1 MNNDMKNKQVKILK
15 KFALISSLFCSFN
28 MFAAPIVVEGAV
40 PNDMTKQAILA
51 KLKAVYGD
59 DQVVDKIQ
67 IRAVSAPNG
76 WSDSVTRV
84 ITPDLKKI
92 SQGKLSVRGTQVELV
107 GKMGVQTDIQ
117 PTTSLFQSL
126 VQPPYRFNSQISV
139 NAAEQSVIDNALK
152 NRIIEFESGKAVLTP
167 TGTQILDEMVVALN
181 KVQGKNVKIVGHTDS
196 QGNPQK
202 NQDLSLQRAEAVKQY
217 LTTKGIAPTRLST
230 AGLGSTKPVADN
242 ATDEGRRKNRRI
254 EFDVL

>member
-1 MNNDMKNKQVKILK
+1 M
-15 KFALISSLFCSFN
+15 
-28 MFAAPIVVEGAV
+28 
-40 PNDMTKQAILA
+40 A

-152 NRIIEFESGKAVLTP
+152 NRIIEFESGKAVP
-167 TGTQILDEMVVALN
+167 T
-181 KVQGKNVKIVGHTDS
+181 
-196 QGNPQK
+196 
-202 NQDLSLQRAEAVKQY
+202 
-217 LTTKGIAPTRLST
+217 
-230 AGLGSTKPVADN
+230 
-242 ATDEGRRKNRRI
+242 
-254 EFDVL
+254 

>member
-1 MNNDMKNKQVKILK
+1 MKNKQVKILK

-28 MFAAPIVVEGAV
+28 VFAAPIVVEGAV

-152 NRIIEFESGKAVLTP
+152 NRIIEFESGSAILTDA
-167 TGTQILDEMVVALN
+167 GNKILDEMVVALT
-181 KVQGKNVKIVGHTDS
+181 KVGAKKVKIIGHTDS
-196 QGNPQK
+196 SGDANK
-202 NQDLSLQRAEAVKQY
+202 NLTLSQQRATTVKNY
-217 LTTKGIAPTRLST
+217 LIGKNIAAANLT
-230 AGLGSTKPVADN
+230 AEGFGSNQPVADN
-242 ATDEGRRKNRRI
+242 TTVEGRRKNRRI
-254 EFDVL
+254 EFQVQ

>member
-1 MNNDMKNKQVKILK
+1 MNNDMKNQKVKILK
-15 KFALISSLFCSFN
+15 KFAIISSLFYSLQI
-28 MFAAPIVVEGAV
+28 FAAPIVVEGVV

-51 KLKAVYGD
+51 KLKAVYGN

-67 IRAVSAPNG
+67 IRPVSAPNG

-92 SQGKLSVRGTQVELV
+92 SQGKLSVRGTQVELM

-117 PTTSLFQSL
+117 PTTTIFQSL
-126 VQPPYRFNSQISV
+126 VQPPYRFNAQISV

-167 TGTQILDEMVVALN
+167 AGTQILDEMVVALN

-196 QGNPQK
+196 QGDPQK
-202 NQDLSLQRAEAVKQY
+202 NQALSLQRAEAVKQY

>member
-1 MNNDMKNKQVKILK
+1 MKIKLLK
-15 KFALISSLFCSFN
+15 SITVISSLFFSLHA
-28 MFAAPIVVEGAV
+28 FAAPIIIESAV

-51 KLKAVYGD
+51 KLRSVYGN

-67 IRAVSAPNG
+67 IRPVSAPNG

-92 SQGKLSVRGTQVELV
+92 TQGKLSVRGTQVDLT
-107 GKMGVQTDIQ
+107 GKMGVQADIQ
-117 PTTSLFQSL
+117 PTTTLFQSL
-126 VQPPYRFNSQISV
+126 VQPPYRFNPQISV

-167 TGTQILDEMVVALN
+167 VGTQILDEMVVALN
-181 KVQGKNVKIVGHTDS
+181 KVQGKNVKIIGHTDS
-196 QGNPQK
+196 QGNPEK
-202 NQDLSLQRAEAVKQY
+202 NQPLSLQRAEAVKQY
-217 LTTKGIAPTRLST
+217 LVAKGIAPTRLT
-230 AGLGSTKPVADN
+230 AEGLGSTTPVADN
-242 ATDEGRRKNRRI
+242 ATEEGRKKNRRI

>member
-1 MNNDMKNKQVKILK
+1 MRNNSKSVWAGLLLS
-15 KFALISSLFCSFN
+15 LIVLSQSN
-28 MFAAPIVVEGAV
+28 NVIAAPIVVEGAV
-40 PNDMTKQAILA
+40 PNEASKQAIL
-51 KLKAVYGD
+51 LKMQSIYGA

-67 IRAVSAPNG
+67 VRPVSAPNG
-76 WSDSVTRV
+76 WSDSVSRV

-92 SQGKLSVRGTQVELV
+92 SQGQLRVKGTQVDLT
-107 GKMGVQTDIQ
+107 GKMADPSQIQ
-117 PTTSLFQSL
+117 PTTSTFQSL
-126 VQPPYRFNSQISV
+126 VQQPYRLTAQLSV
-139 NAAEQSVIDNALK
+139 NQAEQKIIDDALK

-242 ATDEGRRKNRRI
+242 ATEDGRKKNRRI